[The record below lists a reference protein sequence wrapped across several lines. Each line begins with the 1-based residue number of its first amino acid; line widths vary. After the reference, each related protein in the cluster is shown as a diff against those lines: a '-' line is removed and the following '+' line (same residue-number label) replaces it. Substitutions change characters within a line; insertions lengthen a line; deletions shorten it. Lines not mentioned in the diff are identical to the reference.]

1 MAPMRNAT
9 PIDSGQGWR
18 SHAPLIGFLRNYR
31 RGDFQR
37 DLVAGLIVAAIC
49 VPQAVAYAFL
59 AGLPPQAGLYACLA
73 PVILYAALGSSRHLV
88 VGPAAVT
95 ALMTAAAI
103 SLHAPDYQGSHL
115 SVATVICLEAGLFL
129 LVLRVTQMGSLIHL
143 LSHPVITGFVNAAA
157 ILIILSQLNAF
168 TGIPKEGDGLPVAE
182 LWAILVRLPDLSIAT
197 LTLGACS
204 LALLWLARRHADR
217 WLARLWP
224 RLGRAQLLARAGP
237 LLVLL
242 LASLVVALFGLG
254 ERFGI
259 ATAGNVPGGLPEWTL
274 PPLNPLIWLD
284 LMPSAAMI
292 AAVAFVETYTIGA
305 SLASREHAR
314 LDSAQELLALGAAN
328 IAAGFT
334 GAAPVAGSF
343 SRSSVNYQ
351 SGARTPVSSLVCV
364 AVILA
369 VLLFFTPLFAALPQ
383 ATLAA
388 VVIVCV
394 VGLID
399 VASIVR
405 HWKLYREDGIT
416 ETVTLATVLAV
427 GVEPGLVAGVLFSIA
442 LFVRRSSRP
451 HVALVGRVGESGSF
465 RAAQRHE
472 VETHDHVAA
481 LRIDENLYFANA
493 NYVENQLQRAVR
505 RRPQTSHLLLVCSS
519 VNIIDV
525 SGVKMLARLNDNL
538 AEQGIQL
545 HLSDVKE
552 RVMAQLEKSSLL
564 RELTGK
570 VFFTTA
576 EAMHALAD
584 QAAADPP
591 PDSAEAA

>member
-1 MAPMRNAT
+1 MAPMRNPAS
-9 PIDSGQGWR
+9 IDSGEGWR
-18 SHAPLIGFLRNYR
+18 GYAPLIGFLRNYR
-31 RGDFQR
+31 RGDLHR
-37 DLVAGLIVAAIC
+37 DLTAGLIVAAIC

-73 PVILYAALGSSRHLV
+73 PMILYAALGSSRHLV

-103 SLHAPDYQGSHL
+103 SLHAPGYEGSHL

-129 LVLRVTQMGSLIHL
+129 LVLRVTQMGSLVHL

-157 ILIILSQLNAF
+157 ILIIASQLNAF
-168 TGIPKEGDGLPVAE
+168 AGIPKEGHALPVAE
-182 LWAILVRLPDLSIAT
+182 VWAILTQLSALNVAT
-197 LTLGACS
+197 LTLGALS
-204 LALLWLARRHADR
+204 LILLWLARCHGDR
-217 WLARLWP
+217 WLGRLWP
-224 RLGRAQLLARAGP
+224 KLGKAQILARTGP

-242 LASLVVALFGLG
+242 LASLVLTLFGLD

-259 ATAGNVPGGLPEWTL
+259 ATAGDVPGGLPELTL
-274 PPLNPLIWLD
+274 PPLNPVIWLD
-284 LMPSAAMI
+284 IMPSSAMI
-292 AAVAFVETYTIGA
+292 AAVAFVESYTIGT
-305 SLASREHAR
+305 SLARRQHAR

-334 GAAPVAGSF
+334 GASPVAGSF
-343 SRSSVNYQ
+343 SRSSLNYW
-351 SGARTPVSSLVCV
+351 SGARTPVSSLICA

-388 VVIVCV
+388 VVIICV
-394 VGLID
+394 IGLID
-399 VASIVR
+399 MASIVR

-416 ETVTLATVLAV
+416 ETVTLVTVLAV
-427 GVEPGLVAGVLFSIA
+427 GVEPGLVAGALLSIA

-465 RAAQRHE
+465 RAAHRHE

-481 LRIDENLYFANA
+481 LRIDENIYFANA
-493 NYVENQLQRAVR
+493 NYIETQLLRALR
-505 RRPQTSHLLLVCSS
+505 RRPETNHLLLVCSA

-525 SGVKMLARLNDNL
+525 SGVEMLVRLNDNL
-538 AEQGIQL
+538 TEQGIKL

-552 RVMAQLEKSSLL
+552 RVMAQLGNSPLL
-564 RELTGK
+564 QELTGK
-570 VFFTTA
+570 VYFTTA

-584 QAAADPP
+584 QAVADSP
-591 PDSAEAA
+591 PDSVKAA